1 MSQERPNEAVS
12 SFLTIIYTRVSNN
25 HKDCMDESQRKIIE
39 TGLDMQKSMM
49 QLGISMYTP
58 DFACKLL
65 AYTLCFGGANEAV
78 VQNPKLHFA
87 IRACAEL
94 LNIKGG
100 EIPDAELMPIL
111 QQRINELGH
120 GGSKVEWLKEITD
133 RYGVKIPETGQMKE
147 YQRGIDLSA
156 IRNMADKK
164 SY

>member
-1 MSQERPNEAVS
+1 MV
-12 SFLTIIYTRVSNN
+12 YTRVSQSY
-25 HKDCMDESQRKIIE
+25 KYCMDESQQKIIE
-39 TGLDMQKSMM
+39 TGLAMQRSMM
-49 QLGISMYTP
+49 QLGMSMYTP

-78 VQNPKLHFA
+78 VQNAKLHFA

-100 EIPDAELMPIL
+100 EIPDKKLLQVL

-120 GGSKVEWLKEITD
+120 SGSKVEWLKEITD
-133 RYGVKIPETGQMKE
+133 RYGVKIPETGPMKE

-156 IRNMADKK
+156 IRNMVDKK
-164 SY
+164 SV

>member
-1 MSQERPNEAVS
+1 M
-12 SFLTIIYTRVSNN
+12 FYTRVSQTY
-25 HKDCMDESQRKIIE
+25 KGYMDESQQKMIE
-39 TGLDMQKSMM
+39 TGLAMQRSMM
-49 QLGISMYTP
+49 QLGMSMYTE

-78 VQNPKLHFA
+78 VQNAKLYFA

-100 EIPDAELMPIL
+100 EIPDEKLMPVL

-133 RYGVKIPETGQMKE
+133 RYGVKIPETDPMKE
-147 YQRGIDLSA
+147 YQRRIDLSA
-156 IRNMADKK
+156 SGI
-164 SY
+164 

>member
-1 MSQERPNEAVS
+1 MQQFYPLIPMV
-12 SFLTIIYTRVSNN
+12 YTRVSQSY
-25 HKDCMDESQRKIIE
+25 KDCMDESQQKMIE
-39 TGLDMQKSMM
+39 TGLAMQRSIM
-49 QLGISMYTP
+49 QLGMSMYTP

-78 VQNPKLHFA
+78 VQNAKLHFA

-100 EIPDAELMPIL
+100 AIPDAELMPVL

-133 RYGVKIPETGQMKE
+133 RYGVKIPETGPMKE
-147 YQRGIDLSA
+147 YQRGFDLSV
-156 IRNMADKK
+156 IRNMSDKK
-164 SY
+164 SV